1 MAVKGGW
8 EWEERG
14 DGMGDGM
21 GGKGNAREST
31 GEGEERS
38 GWVGDWRAGGKS
50 DAGGEGG
57 H

>member
-1 MAVKGGW
+1 
-8 EWEERG
+8 
-14 DGMGDGM
+14 M